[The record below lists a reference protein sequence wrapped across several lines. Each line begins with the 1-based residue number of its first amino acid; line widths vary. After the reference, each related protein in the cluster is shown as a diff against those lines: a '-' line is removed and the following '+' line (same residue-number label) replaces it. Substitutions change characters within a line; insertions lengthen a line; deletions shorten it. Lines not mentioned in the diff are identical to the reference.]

1 MAKNNTKIIAG
12 IVGAVGIYFI
22 LKYYMD
28 KKKAQP
34 QAEEPTKPSDIPVV
48 STKDIFPLK
57 KGSKGAT
64 VAQVQSLL
72 LKIDKN
78 LLPKFGADGDFGSE
92 TEGAILKVLGK
103 KTVDSQ
109 ADIDRLNVIYNKK
122 AFPYVTPNDSP
133 KSIFPVYKPF

>member
-28 KKKAQP
+28 KKKGEP
-34 QAEEPTKPSDIPVV
+34 KVEEPKKPSAV
-48 STKDIFPLK
+48 SAPTVKDVFPLK
-57 KGSKGAT
+57 KGSKGAK
-64 VAQVQSLL
+64 VIQVQSLL
-72 LKIDKN
+72 LKIDKK

-103 KTVDSQ
+103 KIIDSQ
-109 ADIDRLNVIYNKK
+109 ADIDRLNLIYNRKT
-122 AFPYVTPNDSP
+122 FPYVTRNENTTTG
-133 KSIFPVYKPF
+133 FPIYKPF